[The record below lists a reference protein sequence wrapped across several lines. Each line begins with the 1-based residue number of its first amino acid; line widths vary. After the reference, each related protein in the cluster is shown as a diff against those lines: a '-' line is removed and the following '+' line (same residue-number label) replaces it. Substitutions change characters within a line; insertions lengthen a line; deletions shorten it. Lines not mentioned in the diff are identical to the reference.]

1 MSSMSVY
8 QKLLKIKQN
17 MGAGFLMLID
27 PDKTPP
33 QNLPGLIEKARQA
46 GVDAFLVG
54 GSLLLTPDFDTYIKT
69 FKKYS
74 KEKPVIIFPGGVH
87 QISAHADA
95 ILFLS
100 LLSGRNADHL
110 VGTQVQASPIIHSLK
125 LEPISTAYLL
135 IESGEVTSAEFM
147 SGTRPL
153 PRHKPE
159 ITIAHALTAQYFGF
173 KLLYLE
179 GGSGAKYSV
188 PAPMIRAI
196 ASTVDIPLIV
206 GGGIRTPEVAAE
218 KVEAGASF
226 IVTGTIFETQNNP
239 NFIKSFASAIHRKET
254 D

>member
-1 MSSMSVY
+1 MSVF
-8 QKLLKIKQN
+8 QKLLQIKEDS
-17 MGAGFLMLID
+17 GAGFFILID
-27 PDKTPP
+27 PDKTPETHLP
-33 QNLPGLIEKARQA
+33 QVIEKAQLG

-54 GSLLLTPDFDTYIKT
+54 GSLLLTPDFDSYIAS

-74 KEKPVIIFPGGVH
+74 GDKPVIIFPGGVH
-87 QISAHADA
+87 QLSRHADA

-110 VGTQVQASPIIHSLK
+110 VGTQVQASPIIYRLQ

-159 ITIAHALTAQYFGF
+159 IAVAHALTAQYFGF
-173 KLLYLE
+173 KLVYLE
-179 GGSGAKYSV
+179 GGSGAKISV
-188 PAPMIRAI
+188 PTPIIKAI

-206 GGGIRTPEVAAE
+206 GGGIRTPDEAFE
-218 KVEAGASF
+218 KVQAGASF
-226 IVTGTIFETQNNP
+226 IVTGNILETQNDLG
-239 NFIKSFASAIHRKET
+239 FIKAFASAIHQKGNRS
-254 D
+254 